1 MKKMIMTLSIA
12 LVAMTSCGTGT
23 EGEAPK
29 TDSTAVVVDTVVV
42 DSNAVV
48 TPTVTAV
55 DTTKK

>member
-1 MKKMIMTLSIA
+1 MTLSIA